1 MEDEKPFL
9 FGVRVAL
16 KGGMDYF
23 SEPQVFPTQ
32 FFFKKEKEDYL
43 IYLVGFLGSRFTSRF
58 LVEEVL
64 EIIPPSQEMIL
75 MAKEQKLKKK
85 YPNLSF
91 GLEENKK
98 RFLLFVEEFRSFVEQ
113 RKRALEKLEKE
124 KKF

>member
-1 MEDEKPFL
+1 
-9 FGVRVAL
+9 
-16 KGGMDYF
+16 MDYF
-23 SEPQVFPTQ
+23 SEPQIFPTQ
-32 FFFKKEKEDYL
+32 FFFEKEKKDYL